1 MTHDINPECAAHF
14 SRLDERDAEV
24 LRRVINIE
32 HDLEGNAKPG
42 MKQDVADLKRDVED
56 VCESNGRIEETLDK
70 FVEKYEAS
78 SEGDKN
84 RGLEIRK
91 VLINNSG
98 QIALAIVQM
107 LMIWW
112 FWSQTGATP

>member
-1 MTHDINPECAAHF
+1 MNPACAAHF
-14 SRLDERDAEV
+14 ANLDDRDAEV
-24 LRRVINIE
+24 LRRVTKIE

-42 MKQDVADLKRDVED
+42 LKQDVADLKRDVED
-56 VCESNGRIEETLDK
+56 VCESNNRIEETLGN
-70 FVEKYEAS
+70 FVKKYEAS

-112 FWSQTGATP
+112 FWSQTGVTP